1 MVYNGSD
8 SDTVYMA
15 REDGYA
21 CRSIGRVYRAVGMVA
36 DVGLRSKQGRGRGGL
51 YSGPYDLPELGD
63 KMVSLMATV
72 LSPRGKRGG
81 K

>member
-1 MVYNGSD
+1 
-8 SDTVYMA
+8 MA
-15 REDGYA
+15 ATATLSIWPERTDARVGLQAE
-21 CRSIGRVYRAVGMVA
+21 SIGQLAWWT

-51 YSGPYDLPELGD
+51 YSGPYDPSKLGD
-63 KMVSLMATV
+63 KMVSLRAIV